1 MLVYPTVRCAAAA
14 LLARAQ
20 RLCCSRLRLWLRQ
33 VNGRWCRFPAY
44 AGLGKGPGTAQ

>member
-20 RLCCSRLRLWLRQ
+20 RLCWSRL
-33 VNGRWCRFPAY
+33 
-44 AGLGKGPGTAQ
+44 GLGYDRLMAGGAGFLLVLVSAKDLGTAQ